1 MVCLPQSND
10 RSLKVEQITRE
21 VVEKVAALCPECGF
35 TDASIDKQSF
45 SCYSQSPSFVTYRA
59 RLEGTSQ
66 TDSDHFI
73 SLIEQWV
80 MGGASVIVAKVLLK
94 MDSKCSVEI
103 SDLSEDECIMEV
115 TVDPRQDE
123 VLTTEPNSGSPSLTT
138 ILIGIIVIVIVIIIA
153 ITATVI
159 AVLVLRSRQTQYR
172 LKNSG
177 NMYVTEIIIMLTS
190 ITLILFICSQKQS
203 GQRW

>member
-59 RLEGTSQ
+59 RLEGTPQ
-66 TDSDHFI
+66 ADSDHFI

-80 MGGASVIVAKVLLK
+80 MGGASVIVVEVLLK
-94 MDSKCSVEI
+94 VDSKCSVEI

-123 VLTTEPNSGSPSLTT
+123 VLTTEPNPDSPSLTT
-138 ILIGIIVIVIVIIIA
+138 ILIGVIVIMIVIIIA

-159 AVLVLRSRQTQYR
+159 AGLVLRSRQAQYR
-172 LKNSG
+172 LKHSAK
-177 NMYVTEIIIMLTS
+177 MCVTIIIMLTS
-190 ITLILFICSQKQS
+190 IILILFICSQKQS
-203 GQRW
+203 G

>member
-21 VVEKVAALCPECGF
+21 VVEKVAALCPEGGF

-59 RLEGTSQ
+59 RLEETSQ

-80 MGGASVIVAKVLLK
+80 MGGASVIVTEVLLK
-94 MDSKCSVEI
+94 GDSKCSVEI
-103 SDLSEDECIMEV
+103 SDLSEDECIMKPAAGQ
-115 TVDPRQDE
+115 TVGPSSTTNPKGQD
-123 VLTTEPNSGSPSLTT
+123 SPFLPT
-138 ILIGIIVIVIVIIIA
+138 ILTVIGIIMIVIVV
-153 ITATVI
+153 ITATTI
-159 AVLVLRSRQTQYR
+159 AVFVLRNRQARYN
-172 LKNSG
+172 LKNSTK
-177 NMYVTEIIIMLTS
+177 MYVKYNIII
-190 ITLILFICSQKQS
+190 ILVTN
-203 GQRW
+203 

>member
-21 VVEKVAALCPECGF
+21 VIEKVAALCPECGF

-45 SCYSQSPSFVTYRA
+45 SCYSQSPSFVTYQA

-80 MGGASVIVAKVLLK
+80 MGGASVIVTEVLLK
-94 MDSKCSVEI
+94 VDSKCSVEI
-103 SDLSEDECIMEV
+103 SDLSEDECIMEPAPAQ
-115 TVDPRQDE
+115 TFGPSPTNNSKGQD
-123 VLTTEPNSGSPSLTT
+123 SLLLPT
-138 ILIGIIVIVIVIIIA
+138 ILTVIGVIMIVIVVIA
-153 ITATVI
+153 ATTI
-159 AVLVLRSRQTQYR
+159 AVLVLRNRQAWYN
-172 LKNSG
+172 LKNSTK
-177 NMYVTEIIIMLTS
+177 MYVKYNI
-190 ITLILFICSQKQS
+190 
-203 GQRW
+203 